1 MFACKFSFIILF
13 IISQCLCVCVHSQQA
28 TPQDSQE
35 GTFGSEHSA
44 SPSQG
49 SSQQHFLEPEAN
61 LDDSIDIQQQVKSK
75 CFLGS

>member
-1 MFACKFSFIILF
+1 MLV
-13 IISQCLCVCVHSQQA
+13 CLCTFS
-28 TPQDSQE
+28 TGNFQDSQE

-75 CFLGS
+75 CFPR